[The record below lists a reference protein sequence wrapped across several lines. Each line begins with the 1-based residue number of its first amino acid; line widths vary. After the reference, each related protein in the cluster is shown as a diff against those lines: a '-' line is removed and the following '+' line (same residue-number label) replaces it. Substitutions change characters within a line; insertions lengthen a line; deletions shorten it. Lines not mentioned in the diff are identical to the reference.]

1 MLIHEMARAVLVS
14 GACVLVGLLMV
25 GSAAVAAPPTALPVA
40 AATQSVPSV
49 ASAVTPIPIPEIA
62 QRAEQVTTLL
72 RSAQTPDASDLH
84 DAELE
89 LTATADWIHKRL
101 LSTTE
106 ALASSLSG

>member
-1 MLIHEMARAVLVS
+1 MARAVLVS

-25 GSAAVAAPPTALPVA
+25 GSAAVAAPPRALPVA
-40 AATQSVPSV
+40 AATQSVPS
-49 ASAVTPIPIPEIA
+49 
-62 QRAEQVTTLL
+62 
-72 RSAQTPDASDLH
+72 DLH

-89 LTATADWIHKRL
+89 LTAAADWIHKRL